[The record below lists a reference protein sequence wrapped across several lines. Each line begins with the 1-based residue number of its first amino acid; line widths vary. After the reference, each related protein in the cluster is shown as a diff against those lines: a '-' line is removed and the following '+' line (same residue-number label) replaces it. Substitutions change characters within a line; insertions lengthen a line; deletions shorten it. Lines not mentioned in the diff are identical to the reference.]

1 MALVNECIYIADTD
15 IQRRIAILPTHDMVG
30 LYITSPIPDGLVHM
44 DILHMTNK
52 NHDIPILR
60 CPTALLK
67 YTYDTKKNILELLLI
82 NTCRIPYSKME
93 CGGPLK
99 LRFHYDIGYPHTIP
113 LVKID
118 TSPGEPGSRNSF
130 IRIPIFHIDSKP
142 CTSPPTLSEFDKIC
156 IEKIYKQSS
165 IIQQA
170 SSTHISNIY
179 PFIND
184 KWYVT
189 PTELW
194 IIDQTSIVPSYCN

>member
-1 MALVNECIYIADTD
+1 MALVNENTYIADTD
-15 IQRRIAILPTHDMVG
+15 IQRRIAILPTHDMIG
-30 LYITSPIPDGLVHM
+30 LYITSPIPDGLIHI

-52 NHDIPILR
+52 NRDIPILR

-67 YTYDTKKNILELLLI
+67 YAYDTKKNILELLLI
-82 NTCRIPYSKME
+82 NTYRIPYSKME

-118 TSPGEPGSRNSF
+118 TSPEEPGSRNSF

-142 CTSPPTLSEFDKIC
+142 CTALPILSEYHKKC
-156 IEKIYKQSS
+156 IDIYNQSS
-165 IIQQA
+165 IIQQTP
-170 SSTHISNIY
+170 SIHISNMY

-184 KWYVT
+184 KWYIT
-189 PTELW
+189 RTELW
-194 IIDQTSIVPSYCN
+194 IIDQISIVLSYCN